1 MLRFEIKK
9 VFSKTKNRITI
20 IVLLVILIATS
31 ILTINRVEYVDES
44 GNHLTGISAA
54 KNLREAKNE
63 WSGYLTEDVFQNV
76 LEENRSINNEASSDS
91 IEEENRDLQ
100 RNRGF
105 QQSEMLSIMRLANTE
120 IIMILPLITFLMM
133 KPALSMK
140 EEFLL

>member
-1 MLRFEIKK
+1 MKKTEVLTMKHHQIALRKK
-9 VFSKTKNRITI
+9 I
-20 IVLLVILIATS
+20 
-31 ILTINRVEYVDES
+31 
-44 GNHLTGISAA
+44 
-54 KNLREAKNE
+54 
-63 WSGYLTEDVFQNV
+63 
-76 LEENRSINNEASSDS
+76 
-91 IEEENRDLQ
+91 RDLQ

>member
-1 MLRFEIKK
+1 MVRLPDGGRFPKTFLKKTEVLTMKHHQIALRKK
-9 VFSKTKNRITI
+9 I
-20 IVLLVILIATS
+20 
-31 ILTINRVEYVDES
+31 
-44 GNHLTGISAA
+44 
-54 KNLREAKNE
+54 
-63 WSGYLTEDVFQNV
+63 
-76 LEENRSINNEASSDS
+76 
-91 IEEENRDLQ
+91 RDLQ